1 MPRISARRLPFPDQ
15 LNNGLTDMPI
25 IRAKNETVA
34 IRRSL
39 IDNPRLSWHARGL
52 MIFIDAHPEI
62 DVDIFT
68 RDLGGSRENR
78 EAFRE
83 LLDLGYLVD
92 DKA

>member
-1 MPRISARRLPFPDQ
+1 
-15 LNNGLTDMPI
+15 MPI

-34 IRRSL
+34 IPRSL

-52 MIFIDAHPEI
+52 MIFIESHQEI
-62 DVDIFT
+62 EVDDFV
-68 RDLGGSRENR
+68 RDLSGERGNR

-92 DKA
+92 DNA